1 MQPLAPCT
9 PTSLHMIMQF
19 TYLPPP
25 APTPRAHAPDAEQ
38 APRNLPHTQGAQLQ
52 LLTNKCNAVNY
63 LPLD

>member
-38 APRNLPHTQGAQLQ
+38 APRNRPHTQGAQ
-52 LLTNKCNAVNY
+52 
-63 LPLD
+63 

>member
-38 APRNLPHTQGAQLQ
+38 APRNRPHTQGAGVILSAS
-52 LLTNKCNAVNY
+52 NAGA
-63 LPLD
+63 